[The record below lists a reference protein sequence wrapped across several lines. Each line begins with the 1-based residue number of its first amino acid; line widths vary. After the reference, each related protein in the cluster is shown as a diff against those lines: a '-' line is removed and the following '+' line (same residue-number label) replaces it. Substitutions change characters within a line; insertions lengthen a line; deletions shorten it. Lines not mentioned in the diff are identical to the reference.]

1 MSKQELTSHP
11 GGKAPNLVVVM
22 GVSGSGK
29 STVAQ
34 KLADALS
41 YRCLD
46 ADDYHSEE
54 AKQRMAS
61 GIPLTNEMRKP
72 WVRSICGHL
81 KQLARM
87 NVNCTLAFSGLRKD
101 HRDQIRDAGY
111 NITFLFLNGDKATI
125 KKRMSNRD
133 NHFMPAKLL
142 DSQFETLERPTGEQD
157 VLTVA
162 IDTPIDAV
170 VANALQQLSP
180 RLLLEEA

>member
-1 MSKQELTSHP
+1 MSKLKLNVAP
-11 GGKAPNLVVVM
+11 GGKTPNLIVVM

-29 STVAQ
+29 STVSQ

-54 AKQRMAS
+54 AKVRMAS
-61 GIPLTNEMRKP
+61 GIPLTDDMRKP

-101 HRDQIRDAGY
+101 HRDQIRTAGF
-111 NITFLFLNGDKATI
+111 NTTFIFLNGDKATI
-125 KKRMSNRD
+125 KRRMTTRE

-142 DSQFETLERPTGEQD
+142 DSQFETLERPIGEDD
-157 VLTVA
+157 VVTVA
-162 IDTPIDAV
+162 IEFPVDGV
-170 VANALQQLSP
+170 VSASLQALSP
-180 RLLLEEA
+180 RLLEA